1 MNDAVEGYRIR
12 HHSTS
17 ATRTYP
23 SVIVITASK
32 QNRKQRP
39 DVLIADACHPEPALK
54 DVFDTDLLHSARLFS
69 VHLNTADAFA
79 NKKAAYGI
87 LSRMLP
93 FD

>member
-1 MNDAVEGYRIR
+1 MV
-12 HHSTS
+12 
-17 ATRTYP
+17 
-23 SVIVITASK
+23 ASK

-39 DVLIADACHPEPALK
+39 DVLITDACHPETALK
-54 DVFDTDLLHSARLFS
+54 DVFDADLLHSALLFS
-69 VHLNTADAFA
+69 VHLNTADAFP